1 MALLTDFSPFLPRR
15 SRWAPLALTL
25 AASIAWAQP
34 APASESTT
42 APAPSAAS
50 TVDYAAEA
58 KAAEPSGIVVRVP
71 PGQQTQF
78 ILENVERVLVQQP
91 GLVEA
96 SVGEPNQVMV
106 QGLELGVSEVLVW
119 REGIKRPLSVRVE
132 VGQ

>member
-1 MALLTDFSPFLPRR
+1 MALLTDFSTFLPRR

-25 AASIAWAQP
+25 AASAAWAQP
-34 APASESTT
+34 TPATESATEPALTAAPA
-42 APAPSAAS
+42 
-50 TVDYAAEA
+50 VDYAAEA
-58 KAAEPSGIVVRVP
+58 KGAEPSGLVVRVP

-78 ILENVERVLVQQP
+78 IIENVERVLVQQP

-106 QGLELGVSEVLVW
+106 QGLEPGVSEVLVW
-119 REGIKRPLSVRVE
+119 RQDAKRPSSVRVE

>member
-1 MALLTDFSPFLPRR
+1 MALLPDFSPFLPRR

-34 APASESTT
+34 APASES
-42 APAPSAAS
+42 ASSAAS

-78 ILENVERVLVQQP
+78 ILENVERVRVQQP
-91 GLVEA
+91 DVVEA

-119 REGIKRPLSVRVE
+119 RQGTKRPLSVRVE